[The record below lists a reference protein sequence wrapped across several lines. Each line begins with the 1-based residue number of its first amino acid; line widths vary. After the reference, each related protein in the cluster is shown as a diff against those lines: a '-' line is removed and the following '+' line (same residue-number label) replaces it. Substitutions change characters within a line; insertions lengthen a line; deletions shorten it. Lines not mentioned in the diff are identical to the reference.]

1 MRCGSGASTLPRA
14 RRPSSSRR
22 TTRTTCATGESA
34 AARRRDDAGGSKA
47 LTGGPSFP
55 PLRSYGKEGKRADY
69 TPYSCLKIIS
79 NNPGT
84 GDHHGCPFKTFGEQS
99 LAAALKE
106 LKVSPQDQRAILA
119 KAQGH
124 HYQLACQGCFTATH
138 GGQEPAEGVRP
149 PPHSSSLPPATDTTL
164 SPAAWQVNHPNE
176 YFTQSRQLAA
186 ARKAAALPGP
196 AAADLQAGLE
206 PKTPAAARA
215 TPMEH

>member
-1 MRCGSGASTLPRA
+1 MPELPGLLDAHAPLCMRNLHRQLEQERHLKHGGRQQLGLFLKGIGLSLEDALWFWREHFAP
-14 RRPSSSRR
+14 R
-22 TTRTTCATGESA
+22 TTAEQFQKNYAYNVRH
-34 AARRRDDAGGSKA
+34 
-47 LTGGPSFP
+47 
-55 PLRSYGKEGKRADY
+55 SYGKEGKRADY

-84 GDHHGCPFKTFGEQS
+84 GDHHGCPFKTFSEQS

-138 GGQEPAEGVRP
+138 GGQEPAEGV
-149 PPHSSSLPPATDTTL
+149 
-164 SPAAWQVNHPNE
+164 NHPNE